1 MHAGDQ
7 QVTLPV
13 GKSFIF
19 SPNLHLLCFLS
30 LEAHGALPPHHEI
43 APGMSVR
50 VKTFPPPKEPS
61 ACPPEV
67 YFSCSGMFTG
77 ALMVL
82 GWVRG

>member
-13 GKSFIF
+13 EKSFFIF

-43 APGMSVR
+43 APGMNVR
-50 VKTFPPPKEPS
+50 VKTFPPLKESS
-61 ACPPEV
+61 ACPPEI
-67 YFSCSGMFTG
+67 YFSCSGMFT
-77 ALMVL
+77 
-82 GWVRG
+82 RGPDGSGVG